1 MFSSSQTM
9 NAAKRM
15 TGEWSSVNSKSAQ
28 IIVCSQFYT
37 GGLAV
42 S

>member
-1 MFSSSQTM
+1 MLSSSQKM
-9 NAAKRM
+9 IAKKRM
-15 TGEWSSVNSKSAQ
+15 TNAWSSVNSKSAQ
-28 IIVCSQFYT
+28 IIVCSTFYT